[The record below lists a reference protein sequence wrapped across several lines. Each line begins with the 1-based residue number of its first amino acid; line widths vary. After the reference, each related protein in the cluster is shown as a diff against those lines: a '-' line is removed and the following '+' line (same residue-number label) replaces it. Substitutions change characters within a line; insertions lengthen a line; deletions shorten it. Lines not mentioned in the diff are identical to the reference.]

1 MIERHLSRK
10 CPGPLANAF
19 TGSPSRAHERL
30 ARAEGTELQTDSKS
44 IRLRRVNRCSTCVG
58 DARLRAT
65 LAERTIRD
73 RFFTTRKTYGERP
86 SAFGRDLQG
95 FGFCVSRRM
104 SLWPTSPRLESAR
117 SGLRISETV
126 TQRMTFS
133 SGRGSIVGP
142 TEERSYMP
150 EVKYR
155 CINSGLSPRRTKGEM
170 PGWVNAYQKTH

>member
-1 MIERHLSRK
+1 MLPI
-10 CPGPLANAF
+10 AF

-104 SLWPTSPRLESAR
+104 SLWPTK
-117 SGLRISETV
+117 
-126 TQRMTFS
+126 
-133 SGRGSIVGP
+133 
-142 TEERSYMP
+142 P
-150 EVKYR
+150 E
-155 CINSGLSPRRTKGEM
+155 
-170 PGWVNAYQKTH
+170 A